1 MPAAHAPALV
11 WFRDD
16 LRLTDQPALR
26 AALDSGRPLIC
37 LYLYDAG
44 ASEGR
49 PLGGAVRW
57 WLHHSLAAHSAEL
70 EKIGGRLDLLAGDHA
85 DLPAIAQALGAAAVY
100 WTRRYGAAAIESDK
114 AVKAALLEAG
124 LEAQS
129 FNGQLLR
136 EPWEVTTQAGAPMRV
151 YSPFWRAHQALGDTG
166 APIPAPRKI
175 QPADW
180 PRKAPARVALDSLRL
195 LPAKPDWAGGLRAEW
210 TPGEAG
216 AKARLKAFFKG
227 GLAAYAQ
234 ERDLPAKP
242 STSRLSPHLRFG
254 EISPRSVLQATRHL
268 EAETPALNK
277 GATKF
282 LAEIGWREFAFHLLF
297 HNPQLATR
305 NHQPRFDS
313 FPWRTPD
320 AATLRAWREGRTGY
334 PIVDA
339 GMRELWRTGFMHN
352 RVRMIV
358 ASFLVKHL
366 LVDWRVGEEWFWDT
380 LCDADPANN
389 PASWQWVAGS
399 GADAA
404 PYFRIFNPMIQGEK
418 FDPEGDYVRAHVPEL
433 ARVPKKFIHTPW
445 LAPTE
450 ILAAAGVT
458 LGATYPAPIVDHAS
472 ARDRALAAFSTLT

>member
-1 MPAAHAPALV
+1 MPAADAPALV

-16 LRLTDQPALR
+16 LRLSDQPALH
-26 AALDSGRPLIC
+26 AAAASGRPLIC
-37 LYLYDAG
+37 LYVFDAG
-44 ASEGR
+44 RSEGR
-49 PLGGAVRW
+49 ALGAAVRW
-57 WLHHSLAAHSAEL
+57 WLHHSLGAHAAAL
-70 EKIGGRLDLLAGDHA
+70 EKIGGRLDIVEANHA
-85 DLPAIAQALGAAAVY
+85 DLPAIAQALGAGAVY
-100 WTRRYGAAAIESDK
+100 WTRRYGAEAIETDK

-124 LEAQS
+124 LEANS
-129 FNGQLLR
+129 YCGQLLR
-136 EPWEVTTQAGAPMRV
+136 EPWEVTTQAGQPMRV
-151 YSPFWRAHQALGDTG
+151 FTPFWRAHQALGDTG
-166 APIPAPRKI
+166 APLPAPRKI
-175 QPADW
+175 TAADW
-180 PRKAPARVALDSLRL
+180 PRKAPKRAKIEDLAL
-195 LPAKPDWAGGLRAEW
+195 LPTKPDWAGGMRDEW

-216 AKARLKAFFKG
+216 AKARLKAFFKS
-227 GLAAYAQ
+227 GLEVYAQ

-254 EISPRSVLQATRHL
+254 EISPRSVLHATRHL
-268 EAETPALNK
+268 EAENPKLAK

-282 LAEIGWREFAFHLLF
+282 LSEIGWREFAFHLLY

-305 NHQPRFDS
+305 NHQPRFDH
-313 FPWRTPD
+313 FPWRKPD
-320 AATLRAWREGRTGY
+320 AATLKAWRLGRTGY

-339 GMRELWRTGFMHN
+339 GMRELWRTGYMHN

-404 PYFRIFNPMIQGEK
+404 PYFRIFNPMVQGER

-445 LAPTE
+445 LAPAE
-450 ILAAAGVT
+450 ILAAAGVK
-458 LGATYPAPIVDHAS
+458 LGATYPAPIVEHAA
-472 ARDRALAAFSTLT
+472 ARDRALAAFSTLA